1 MQSIEVEDLSRRLSE
16 ALRAAYAT
24 GLGVPPGLEPIVR
37 EFAKAWREAGGGVE
51 GLLVEAKRLVRDATA
66 SHEPVFT
73 PKVVGWSIAGFFD
86 GSPRKS

>member
-1 MQSIEVEDLSRRLSE
+1 LQSSEVDRLSIRLAE
-16 ALRAAYAT
+16 ALRAAYGV

-37 EFAKAWREAGGGVE
+37 EFARAWREAGGGVE
-51 GLLVEAKRLVRDATA
+51 GLLVEVKRLVREATA

-86 GSPRKS
+86 GSSPKQ